1 MAKSKAAQVK
11 TNKIPFHLRATT
23 ANTLAI
29 LAEALASA
37 KFSKTKTFL
46 QAVDGDRKLLDS
58 CIEEAMDNI
67 GKVNSVYVYQFD
79 DADVL
84 SDADSSFNYDDY
96 SYVDLDKVAEL
107 KKKYKLGPNDPW
119 TIEVNFCDGTAQFVC
134 MPKNLLKLPAVQ
146 RLIEELKDV
155 ISAENE
161 ARDPN
166 QEIQRKEKRR
176 AAITKMK
183 EELNKSNPDAQ
194 VIRDLANSL

>member
-1 MAKSKAAQVK
+1 
-11 TNKIPFHLRATT
+11 
-23 ANTLAI
+23 
-29 LAEALASA
+29 
-37 KFSKTKTFL
+37 
-46 QAVDGDRKLLDS
+46 
-58 CIEEAMDNI
+58 
-67 GKVNSVYVYQFD
+67 
-79 DADVL
+79 
-84 SDADSSFNYDDY
+84 
-96 SYVDLDKVAEL
+96 
-107 KKKYKLGPNDPW
+107 
-119 TIEVNFCDGTAQFVC
+119 